1 MENKNPSKIDCMAYI
16 EQEMK
21 DLDSET
27 MINFGS
33 MVYSAFPELVKVC
46 PDGIRIHLNSINEE
60 WIIKL
65 YWFVRNSIEATERA
79 SQPISSS

>member
-1 MENKNPSKIDCMAYI
+1 MAYI

-33 MVYSAFPELVKVC
+33 AVHSVFPELIKDC
-46 PDGIRIHLNSINEE
+46 PDGIRIHLNNINEE
-60 WIIKL
+60 WIVKL
-65 YWFVRNSIEATERA
+65 YWFVRSHIEAAERSSKPA
-79 SQPISSS
+79 SS